1 MERVLQNMQA
11 SDRVVGSTTRSIFKA
26 FSVTASPDF
35 FRVASIPRRD
45 WEENAVEL
53 AERLSP
59 LLRTEHGTQVLRPVQ
74 ATILHDLAVY
84 RGAVGIVRVGGGKTL
99 VSLLAAYI
107 MESFRPLLIIPAN
120 LKRKTERDIEKYR
133 QHWKIP
139 QFIRIESFEWLAQK
153 NQAEFF
159 STYRPDLVV
168 IDEAHRCK
176 STRAVVTRRINDY
189 RDDCIDYEHFPDPPP
204 FLLMSGTLT
213 KDSIKD
219 YWHLLQWV
227 LPQDRVP
234 LPLDFRE
241 LISWSLALDA
251 RVGDLSRA
259 KAGVLLELCNE
270 EELEVAKTE
279 PLKAARQAYRRRLQQ
294 TPGVICTTDTYEA
307 SSLSIHEKRVKPPT
321 QIMKYIE
328 KIRKYEA
335 PDGSEI
341 QDGSVVA
348 QRMMEISLGF
358 YQKWDPAPPPKWLQR
373 RSDWFAVCRKI
384 IKHNRNRHY
393 SELQVKTAIAS
404 GMYRKHKAAL
414 ELWQAVEKSFTP
426 NVKAVWVSD
435 FAVNYAIEWAEKN
448 NGIIWVFHPV
458 FAERLSKKSGIPYY
472 HDEGFD
478 SQGNFIEDHPA
489 DKPLIASIKSNMI
502 GKNLQRWCTSL
513 MMYVPSS
520 GEWWEQII
528 GREHREDQ
536 EADEV
541 RFDVVITCIEH
552 LRAFWKAKNLDA
564 QYVED
569 TALKHKLI
577 FADVDMTTMEEI
589 VAKKGALWEETL
601 PTTLQKEEQ
610 TTESE

>member
-1 MERVLQNMQA
+1 MAETAMERVLQKMQA
-11 SDRVVGSTTRSIFKA
+11 SDRVVGKATKSLFKS

-35 FRVASIPRRD
+35 FRVAAIPRRD

-53 AERLSP
+53 AERMTP
-59 LLRTEHGTQVLRPVQ
+59 LLRTRHGTQSLRPVQ
-74 ATILHDLAVY
+74 AVMLHDLAVY
-84 RGAVGIVRVGGGKTL
+84 RGAVCIVRVGGGKTL
-99 VSLLAAYI
+99 PSLLAAYV
-107 MESFRPLLIIPAN
+107 MEAFRPLLIIPAN
-120 LKRKTERDIEKYR
+120 LKKKTERDIAKYR

-153 NQAEFF
+153 NQADFF
-159 STYRPDLVV
+159 NTFRPDLIV

-176 STRAVVTRRINDY
+176 NTRAVVTRRINDY
-189 RDDCIDYEHFPDPPP
+189 RDDCIDREDFPDPPP

-213 KDSIKD
+213 KDSIRD

-227 LPQDRVP
+227 LIQEHVP

-270 EELEVAKTE
+270 EEKELAKKQ

-307 SSLSIHEKRVKPPT
+307 SSLSIHEKRVKPPP

-328 KIRKYEA
+328 KIRDYEA
-335 PDGSEI
+335 PDGQPI

-358 YQKWDPAPPPKWLQR
+358 YQKWAVPPPPKWAER
-373 RSDWFAVCRKI
+373 RSQWFAACRRI

-404 GMYRKHKAAL
+404 GMYKKDKATL
-414 ELWQAVEKSFTP
+414 VLWQEVEKTYKP
-426 NVKAVWVSD
+426 KVTAVFVSD
-435 FAVNYAIEWAEKN
+435 FAINFAIKWAKKN
-448 NGIIWVFHPV
+448 PGIIWVFHPV
-458 FAERLSKKSGIPYY
+458 FAERLSRKSGIPYY

-478 SQGNFIEDHPA
+478 KDGNFIEDHPA
-489 DKPLIASIKSNMI
+489 DKPMIASIKSNMI
-502 GKNLQRWCTSL
+502 GKNLQKWSTSL

-520 GEWWEQII
+520 GEWWEQIM
-528 GREHREDQ
+528 GREHREEQ
-536 EADEV
+536 EEDEV
-541 RFDVVITCIEH
+541 RFDVLVTCIEH
-552 LRAFWKAKNLDA
+552 LRAFWKAKDLDA

-569 TALKHKLI
+569 TALKHKLV
-577 FADVDMTTMEEI
+577 FADVDMSTIEEVI
-589 VAKKGALWEETL
+589 ANKGALWEETL
-601 PTTLQKEEQ
+601 PTTIEEAAA
-610 TTESE
+610 